1 MSFPRDATLAGAPS
15 LQWLE
20 NINHSNDYTVF
31 TVWLLSGA
39 DARRQMRDSS
49 CFAAASLRL

>member
-1 MSFPRDATLAGAPS
+1 MAGAPS

-39 DARRQMRDSS
+39 DARRQMRDS
-49 CFAAASLRL
+49 AA